1 MTAKHLSLV
10 GVTLGALDAAT
21 TAAIARFQQAR
32 GLPDTGECDAATW
45 SALVESSWSLGAR
58 LLYLTSPHLRGDDVE
73 QLQIRLAR
81 LGFHCGKADGIFGPR
96 TAAGVTDFQ
105 RNMGLTVDGICGDET
120 VRALERIGSQSGD
133 GPGVVMVREAEDA
146 HSGRAGRVAVAARS
160 SRIGVARHVVRALRA
175 ADLTVLLIESD
186 DAHAQARAA
195 NSFAAEVFVG
205 IDDTAWAVT
214 YYQSGDHSSPTGAAL
229 AQRIAASL
237 SALAPVPLSPAGM
250 RLPVLRET
258 RMPAVVVG
266 LGGPPGPE
274 AAAAISAEVVAW
286 ASGSGAPT

>member
-1 MTAKHLSLV
+1 M
-10 GVTLGALDAAT
+10 
-21 TAAIARFQQAR
+21 AR
-32 GLPDTGECDAATW
+32 GLPSTGVCDAATW
-45 SALVESSWSLGAR
+45 TALVESSWSLGAR

-105 RNMGLTVDGICGDET
+105 QNMGLTVDGICGDET

-133 GPGVVMVREAEDA
+133 GPGVVMVREAEHA
-146 HSGRAGRVAVAARS
+146 HSGGARRIAVAARS

-195 NSFAAEVFVG
+195 NSFAADVFVG
-205 IDDTAWAVT
+205 IDDTAWSVT
-214 YYQSGDHSSPTGAAL
+214 FYQSGDHSSPTGSAL
-229 AQRIAASL
+229 AERFAASL
-237 SALAPVPLSPAGM
+237 TALAPVPLSPSGM

-266 LGGPPGPE
+266 LGGPSGPE
-274 AAAAISAEVVAW
+274 AAGAISTVVVDW
-286 ASGSGAPT
+286 ATGSVTSN